1 MDQHSIKKSSNMPNE
16 LTKSQARTSKE
27 PTFSV
32 DIINMI
38 IKEADRFGIDPEWI
52 YEKVGFDPDILQIPN
67 GRLSVPQVNDMM
79 NETIKS

>member
-1 MDQHSIKKSSNMPNE
+1 LGYNVRP
-16 LTKSQARTSKE
+16 SKYK
-27 PTFSV
+27 V
-32 DIINMI
+32 
-38 IKEADRFGIDPEWI
+38 FGIDPEWI